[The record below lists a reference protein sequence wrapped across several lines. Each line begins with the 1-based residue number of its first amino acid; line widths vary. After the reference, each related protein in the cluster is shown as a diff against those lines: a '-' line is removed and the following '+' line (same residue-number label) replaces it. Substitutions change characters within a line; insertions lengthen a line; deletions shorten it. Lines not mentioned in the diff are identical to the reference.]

1 VFPLKFDGGGVRAGG
16 GAAFDSQGNLWTGDN
31 FTVGWQ
37 AHDTLWDGNASKFA
51 PNGRPLSPITTGFTG
66 GGIQG
71 GTWGVAVDA
80 NDNAWLSS
88 YGSKSI
94 TVFDKNGKPLT
105 PPEGITLN
113 GDLGLMQG
121 IVATPSGDVWAVG
134 LSKNQLVHF
143 PNGDWTRGRLVCEGR
158 DVEPCKSFLGPFAI
172 AIDQQERLWVAN
184 AIGGHVTRFPASEPN
199 KAEKLNAG
207 WSGGG
212 LSIDSQGNVWVPN
225 RLGSSLRG
233 ALVVADA
240 IATLKL
246 GGNADEVVTRAMS
259 RQTGGHEGGS
269 MTLLRPDGTQ
279 YPGSPFT
286 GADLPAPF
294 GATVD
299 GNDNVWV
306 SNFAAPNG
314 RITELCGARTENCPP
329 GFKTGEPIAP
339 ADGYVGGGLQM
350 LTGIA
355 IGPAGDVWVINNWQ
369 DIDSCF
375 GVPPEPVST
384 RCGGQGVVVFFGM
397 AKPVRAPQIGPVR
410 QP

>member
-1 VFPLKFDGGGVRAGG
+1 
-16 GAAFDSQGNLWTGDN
+16 
-31 FTVGWQ
+31 
-37 AHDTLWDGNASKFA
+37 
-51 PNGRPLSPITTGFTG
+51 
-66 GGIQG
+66 
-71 GTWGVAVDA
+71 
-80 NDNAWLSS
+80 
-88 YGSKSI
+88 
-94 TVFDKNGKPLT
+94 
-105 PPEGITLN
+105 
-113 GDLGLMQG
+113 
-121 IVATPSGDVWAVG
+121 
-134 LSKNQLVHF
+134 
-143 PNGDWTRGRLVCEGR
+143 
-158 DVEPCKSFLGPFAI
+158 
-172 AIDQQERLWVAN
+172 
-184 AIGGHVTRFPASEPN
+184 
-199 KAEKLNAG
+199 
-207 WSGGG
+207 
-212 LSIDSQGNVWVPN
+212 
-225 RLGSSLRG
+225 
-233 ALVVADA
+233 
-240 IATLKL
+240 
-246 GGNADEVVTRAMS
+246 
-259 RQTGGHEGGS
+259 

-279 YPGSPFT
+279 YPGSPYT

-314 RITELCGARTENCPP
+314 RITELCGASTENCPP
-329 GFKTGEPIAP
+329 GFKTGDPIAP